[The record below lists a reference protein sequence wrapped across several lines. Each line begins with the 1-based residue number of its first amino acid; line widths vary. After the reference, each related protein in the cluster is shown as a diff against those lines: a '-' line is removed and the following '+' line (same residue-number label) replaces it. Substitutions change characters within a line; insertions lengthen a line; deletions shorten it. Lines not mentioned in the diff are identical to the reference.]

1 MISKVIAGISAGMI
15 LLGGCALDSLS
26 NAPIA
31 VTVAGVLLLGLA
43 VMTNKEVF
51 E

>member
-15 LLGGCALDSLS
+15 LLGGCALDSYNS
-26 NAPIA
+26 APIT

-43 VMTNKEVF
+43 VIIDPEVF
-51 E
+51 R